1 MEPTVF
7 IVDDDNAVR
16 DSLALLIS
24 LRGFPTRTFASADA
38 FLEEVRPDWAG
49 CALIDLRMPDMS
61 GLEVQAALVERGIP
75 LPIIIITAHG
85 NVAATRQA
93 LKSGALDLIEKPID
107 DAELLEA
114 IRAAWKQD
122 AERRQSARHATQF
135 KALLDRL
142 TPREREVLDR
152 IVAGQHNREIA
163 QVLGISARTVEV
175 HKARLMEK
183 LRVERIPDLM
193 RAMITVDR
201 DNRADS

>member
-1 MEPTVF
+1 MEPKVF

-16 DSLALLIS
+16 DSLALLVS
-24 LRGFPTRTFASADA
+24 LLGFPNRAFASASA
-38 FLEEVRPDWAG
+38 FLEEVRPEWAG

-61 GLEVQAALVERGIP
+61 GLELQAALVERGIP
-75 LPIIIITAHG
+75 LPVIIITAHG
-85 NVAATRQA
+85 DVAATRQA

-114 IRAAWKQD
+114 IRTAWKQD
-122 AERRQSARHATQF
+122 AERRQAAREAAQF

-152 IVAGQHNREIA
+152 VVAGQHNREIA

-183 LRVERIPDLM
+183 LRV
-193 RAMITVDR
+193 
-201 DNRADS
+201 

>member
-16 DSLALLIS
+16 DSLALLVS
-24 LRGFPTRTFASADA
+24 LQGFPTRTFASARA
-38 FLEEVRPDWAG
+38 FLEEVGPDWAG

-61 GLEVQAALVERGIP
+61 GLELQAALVERGIP
-75 LPIIIITAHG
+75 LPLIIITAHG
-85 NVAATRQA
+85 DVTATRQA
-93 LKSGALDLIEKPID
+93 LKSGALDFIEKPID
-107 DAELLEA
+107 DTELLGA

-122 AERRQSARHATQF
+122 TERRQSARHATQF

-152 IVAGQHNREIA
+152 VVAGQHNREIA
-163 QVLGISARTVEV
+163 QALGISARTVEV

-183 LRVERIPDLM
+183 LRVERIPNLM
-193 RAMITVDR
+193 RAMITADR
-201 DNRADS
+201 DNPADS

>member
-24 LRGFPTRTFASADA
+24 LQGFPTRTFASAKA
-38 FLEEVRPDWAG
+38 FLDEVQHDWAG

-61 GLEVQAALVERGIP
+61 GLEVQAALVERGVP

-85 NVAATRQA
+85 DVAATRQA

-107 DAELLEA
+107 DTELLEA
-114 IRAAWKQD
+114 IRTAWQRD
-122 AERRQSARHATQF
+122 AEHRQAAREAAQF
-135 KALLDRL
+135 NALLHRL

-163 QVLGISARTVEV
+163 LALGISARTVEV

-193 RAMITVDR
+193 RAMIAADR
-201 DNRADS
+201 DNRADP

>member
-16 DSLALLIS
+16 DSLALLVS
-24 LRGFPTRTFASADA
+24 LQGFPTRTFASARA
-38 FLEEVRPDWAG
+38 FLEEVGLDWAG

-61 GLEVQAALVERGIP
+61 GLELQAALLERGIRLP
-75 LPIIIITAHG
+75 LIIITAHG
-85 NVAATRQA
+85 DVTATRQA
-93 LKSGALDLIEKPID
+93 LKSGARDLIEKPID
-107 DAELLEA
+107 DAELLDA
-114 IRAAWKQD
+114 IRTAWQQD
-122 AERRQSARHATQF
+122 AERRQSAHHATQF

-163 QVLGISARTVEV
+163 QALGISARTVEV

-193 RAMITVDR
+193 RAMITANR

>member
-16 DSLALLIS
+16 DSLALLVS
-24 LRGFPTRTFASADA
+24 LLGFPTRTFASANA
-38 FLEEVRPDWAG
+38 FLEEVGPEWAG

-61 GLEVQAALVERGIP
+61 GLELQAALVERGIGLP
-75 LPIIIITAHG
+75 LIIITAHG
-85 NVAATRQA
+85 DVAATRQA

-122 AERRQSARHATQF
+122 AERRQAAREATQF
-135 KALLDRL
+135 RALLDRL

-152 IVAGQHNREIA
+152 VVAGQHNREIA
-163 QVLGISARTVEV
+163 QALGISARTVEV
-175 HKARLMEK
+175 HKARFMEK

-193 RAMITVDR
+193 RAMISADR
-201 DNRADS
+201 DDRADA